1 MASIFP
7 TSSANADTLNKS
19 VIALEDTT
27 KTASN
32 DHGVMLNAKDAT
44 EPRQVEI
51 GLPMSYTAVSV
62 DGLPAVY
69 YYWPNTTSNHWRGE
83 QLLARQGL
91 QNIATTAIKFGEIG
105 YGVDSYM
112 ERGGEKFKGKL
123 KYQTNTFGAQN
134 FDDLDSWFDQVTY
147 IGAFN
152 AGDNWLDG
160 WTNFD
165 PQNANY

>member
-1 MASIFP
+1 MNRKKLLLPSLLAVASIFP

-69 YYWPNTTSNHWRGE
+69 
-83 QLLARQGL
+83 
-91 QNIATTAIKFGEIG
+91 
-105 YGVDSYM
+105 
-112 ERGGEKFKGKL
+112 
-123 KYQTNTFGAQN
+123 
-134 FDDLDSWFDQVTY
+134 
-147 IGAFN
+147 
-152 AGDNWLDG
+152 
-160 WTNFD
+160 
-165 PQNANY
+165 

>member
-1 MASIFP
+1 MDRKKLLLPSLLAVASIFP

-27 KTASN
+27 KTASD

-91 QNIATTAIKFGEIG
+91 QNIATTAKIG
-105 YGVDSYM
+105 SASGRARRSSPV
-112 ERGGEKFKGKL
+112 
-123 KYQTNTFGAQN
+123 
-134 FDDLDSWFDQVTY
+134 
-147 IGAFN
+147 
-152 AGDNWLDG
+152 
-160 WTNFD
+160 
-165 PQNANY
+165 